1 MYMFLHTCTHTYIH
15 IHTYD
20 IHIYI
25 HMYICTHTRLNT
37 RSFVPRAF
45 NALDVFVVTLVTVL
59 ALSISADR
67 DTSYILH
74 LACYA
79 SRFLM
84 FALARC
90 ISTSL
95 IGARF
100 VYKLSWCYYAQWPL
114 PLLFR
119 ASFMLFLWF
128 RSFVSYLR
136 YTTLCSTVWRAD
148 SAM

>member
-1 MYMFLHTCTHTYIH
+1 MFLHTCTHTYIH

-20 IHIYI
+20 IHIYIYI

-100 VYKLSWCYYAQWPL
+100 VYKLS
-114 PLLFR
+114 
-119 ASFMLFLWF
+119 
-128 RSFVSYLR
+128 
-136 YTTLCSTVWRAD
+136 
-148 SAM
+148 